1 MSTTTHTLETTWP
14 HGCDDVAVEI
24 GFRFTPGY
32 PGDRTDPPCPDEAE
46 ITSVDF
52 IIRGERKP
60 AANAMFQAIQE
71 SDSVYQ
77 AMIALAKDECQP
89 DPDAE
94 RDYRRDAFEAALP

>member
-14 HGCDDVAVEI
+14 HGCDDVEVEI

-60 AANAMFQAIQE
+60 AAKAMFQAIQE

-77 AMIALAKDECQP
+77 AMIALAAEERQP
-89 DPDAE
+89 DPDAA
-94 RDYRRDAFEAALP
+94 REAMAEVCP